1 MDKSLILVGITLGI
15 VDLMLMVLNK
25 LIKYSFSV
33 EVE

>member
-15 VDLMLMVLNK
+15 VDLMLMILNK
-25 LIKYSFSV
+25 LIKYSFSI